1 MVRPYILLVQC
12 VLGACCM
19 AAAEVFSLRLC
30 AIFGSVLQKRQ
41 NNNLFLLFFVF
52 FCIFSLRHCA
62 IFYLFNPCRGG
73 GASGCGRPPRGG
85 RRVP

>member
-1 MVRPYILLVQC
+1 MVRPYSLMVQC

-52 FCIFSLRHCA
+52 FCISSLRHCA
-62 IFYLFNPCRGG
+62 IFYLFNPYRGAA
-73 GASGCGRPPRGG
+73 ASGCGRRRRGG